1 MHDNAITDPRQA
13 EARPAWRAVAARALA
28 SLAWLACSIASAGS
42 LPGTAT
48 YRERMALPADAVFEA
63 QLQDVSRADAPATVL
78 ARARLEPAGSPPFRF
93 EIAYDDAAVQPGRRY
108 VVRATV
114 RHGDRLLFTTDKV
127 YPVLDGRNAPLDM
140 LLVSARGDRPSEAAT
155 GSLGK
160 LPASFEGELPGAG
173 NPIVWHVD
181 LLPEGRFRIRL
192 THVGRPEPNRFD
204 DIGRWVLEPA
214 TGRIVLR
221 GQREAL
227 VYLAP
232 LDSGAALRKL
242 DSAGKPIESA
252 HNDRLARLPQFAPI
266 EPRLPLAGMFNYMA
280 DATGITLCADGQR
293 LPVAMEGD
301 YKALE
306 AAYRSAATKPGQPL
320 LASFDGVIV
329 QRPSMEASQPP
340 RATVIVERFG
350 NVWPRETCGNALAD
364 SPLRGTYWKLV
375 RLDDSPVSAGARQQ
389 EAHLIFANDAPR
401 LGGSGGCNRL
411 TGAFELEGDKL
422 RFSRMAGTMMAC
434 PEGMEQE
441 KRFIDTLGQVERYRI
456 RGSHL
461 DLLDAQG
468 VTRARLEAVALK

>member
-1 MHDNAITDPRQA
+1 M
-13 EARPAWRAVAARALA
+13 A
-28 SLAWLACSIASAGS
+28 SLAWLACSMASAGS
-42 LPGTAT
+42 LHGTAT

-93 EIAYDDAAVQPGRRY
+93 EIAYDDAAVQAGRRY

-114 RHGDRLLFTTDKV
+114 RQGDRLLFTTDRV
-127 YPVLDGRNAPLDM
+127 YPVLDGRNAPLDL
-140 LLVSARGDRPSEAAT
+140 LLVSARGGRPPGSAT

-173 NPIVWHVD
+173 NPVVWHVD
-181 LLPEGRFRIRL
+181 LLPEGRFRMRL

-204 DIGRWVLEPA
+204 DIGRWLPERG
-214 TGRIVLR
+214 GRIVLR

-232 LDSGAALRKL
+232 LDGGAALRKL

-266 EPRLPLAGMFNYMA
+266 EPRLPLTGMFSTLA
-280 DATGITLCADGQR
+280 DAAGITLCADGQR
-293 LPVAMEGD
+293 IPVAMEGD
-301 YKALE
+301 YQALE
-306 AAYRSAATKPGQPL
+306 AAYRSAASKPGQPL
-320 LASFDGVIV
+320 LASFDGLIA

-340 RATVIVERFG
+340 RATVVVERFA
-350 NVWPRETCGNALAD
+350 NVWPRETCGNTLAD

-375 RLDDSPVSAGARQQ
+375 RLGDSPVSAGARQR
-389 EAHLIFANDAPR
+389 EAHLIFANDAAR
-401 LGGSGGCNRL
+401 VSGSGGCNRL
-411 TGAFELEGDKL
+411 TGGFELEGDKL
-422 RFSRMAGTMMAC
+422 HFSRIAGTLMAC
-434 PEGMEQE
+434 GEGVEQE
-441 KRFIDTLGQVERYRI
+441 KRFIDALGQVERYRI

-468 VTRARLEAVALK
+468 VARARLEAVALK